1 MLELDSLD
9 SSPSRDG
16 ADYLDPKVEIFDTIF
31 NIYIIYIYKPIA
43 RWLHLTFLPTVL

>member
-16 ADYLDPKVEIFDTIF
+16 ADYSDPKVEIFYTIF
-31 NIYIIYIYKPIA
+31 DIYRSINQLQGGSKC
-43 RWLHLTFLPTVL
+43 FVNQ